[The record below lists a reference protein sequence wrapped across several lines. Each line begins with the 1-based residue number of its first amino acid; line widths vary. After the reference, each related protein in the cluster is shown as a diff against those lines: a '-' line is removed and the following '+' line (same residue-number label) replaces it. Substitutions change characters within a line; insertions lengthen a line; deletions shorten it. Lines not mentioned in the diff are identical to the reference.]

1 MKSIII
7 AAVVLAFAPGLASA
21 QSNQQSSD
29 RGAAATQSDSGMSR
43 PAIGMGSKTMESCKA
58 DTQKFC
64 ATASDLIRKE
74 CLVKNW
80 DVITSDCQDALGKPF
95 DGAAPHRE

>member
-1 MKSIII
+1 MKSFIT
-7 AAVVLAFAPGLASA
+7 AAAALVFASSLAAA
-21 QSNQQSSD
+21 QPYQQSSD
-29 RGAAATQSDSGMSR
+29 RGAASTQGDGGISR

-64 ATASDLIRKE
+64 ATASDYIRKE

-95 DGAAPHRE
+95 DGVAPHRE